1 MRRSEEQRTSDGVPE
16 LRFGAR
22 GKGAAVGLPIVQRS
36 SYRQLRDGADVVYKI
51 AALQIRG
58 LRQVG
63 SQAHRQQ
70 SPTADL

>member
-1 MRRSEEQRTSDGVPE
+1 MPE

-22 GKGAAVGLPIVQRS
+22 GKGAAVPLPTVQRS

-58 LRQVG
+58 LRQVRG
-63 SQAHRQQ
+63 
-70 SPTADL
+70 LILGLEI